1 MEEPPPRQPLLALH
15 PLIRPEVVLRLRITT
30 LTVLRR
36 LKDHSGVVK
45 EETVKLTPV
54 SILTLMVL
62 LDPILIPTTVVK
74 ILTIP

>member
-1 MEEPPPRQPLLALH
+1 MEEPPPRQPLQALH

-62 LDPILIPTTVVK
+62 LDLILIPTTVVK